1 VTRTRVGEP
10 ALPQARDDLGAEDA
24 RGLEQQSG
32 KIRLAHAGIVT
43 RGPANVNLLDRNRR
57 YAATMT
63 VEVRPARPEEYQE
76 TGRVTA
82 LAYREFAD
90 SDSWDRYLEL
100 IADVGARAD
109 IALVLAAFE
118 DGRVLGSATLELD
131 RRIEDDDPALP
142 PEQAEIRM
150 LGVDPDRR
158 GRGVA
163 RALMDACF
171 AWAARAGK
179 TRMLLHTTQRMKVAR
194 EMYEAMGFERLPDRT
209 FPDGFVLL
217 TYGKA
222 IEPETREP

>member
-1 VTRTRVGEP
+1 
-10 ALPQARDDLGAEDA
+10 
-24 RGLEQQSG
+24 
-32 KIRLAHAGIVT
+32 
-43 RGPANVNLLDRNRR
+43 
-57 YAATMT
+57 MT
-63 VEVRPARPEEYQE
+63 VEVRPAQPEEYEE

-82 LAYREFAD
+82 LAYREFSD

-131 RRIEDDDPALP
+131 RRIENDEPDLP

-150 LGVDPDRR
+150 LGVDPERR

-171 AWAARAGK
+171 TWAARAGK
-179 TRMLLHTTQRMKVAR
+179 SRMLLHTTQRMKVAQ

-217 TYGKA
+217 TYEKG

>member
-1 VTRTRVGEP
+1 
-10 ALPQARDDLGAEDA
+10 
-24 RGLEQQSG
+24 
-32 KIRLAHAGIVT
+32 
-43 RGPANVNLLDRNRR
+43 
-57 YAATMT
+57 MT
-63 VEVRPARPEEYQE
+63 VEVRPARPEEYEE

-158 GRGVA
+158 GGGVA

-179 TRMLLHTTQRMKVAR
+179 TRMLLHTTQRMKVAQ
-194 EMYEAMGFERLPDRT
+194 EMYDAMGFERLPDRT

-222 IEPETREP
+222 IEPETREL

>member
-1 VTRTRVGEP
+1 
-10 ALPQARDDLGAEDA
+10 
-24 RGLEQQSG
+24 
-32 KIRLAHAGIVT
+32 
-43 RGPANVNLLDRNRR
+43 
-57 YAATMT
+57 MT
-63 VEVRPARPEEYQE
+63 IEVRPARPEEYEE

-131 RRIEDDDPALP
+131 QRIEDDDPVLP

-163 RALMDACF
+163 KALMDACF
-171 AWAARAGK
+171 AWAAKAGK
-179 TRMLLHTTQRMKVAR
+179 TRMLLHTTQRMKVAQA
-194 EMYEAMGFERLPDRT
+194 MYEGMGFERLPDRT

-217 TYGKA
+217 TYEKA
-222 IEPETREP
+222 IEPETRES

>member
-1 VTRTRVGEP
+1 
-10 ALPQARDDLGAEDA
+10 
-24 RGLEQQSG
+24 
-32 KIRLAHAGIVT
+32 
-43 RGPANVNLLDRNRR
+43 
-57 YAATMT
+57 MT
-63 VEVRPARPEEYQE
+63 VEVRPARPEEYEE

-82 LAYREFAD
+82 LAYREFAH

-109 IALVLAAFE
+109 IATVLAAFE

-171 AWAARAGK
+171 AWAATAGK
-179 TRMLLHTTQRMKVAR
+179 TRMLLHTTQRMKVAQ

-209 FPDGFVLL
+209 YPDGFVLL
-217 TYGKA
+217 TYEKA
-222 IEPETREP
+222 IETETRES